1 MLPVGRNL
9 GDGAENTVALGS
21 SQINNSR
28 LSSTSTLSPIPGHP
42 SPRRSTE
49 RSQSRN
55 ARLPAKSA
63 ARLDIND
70 PKDIILRSF
79 QPRVAVFASADTE
92 ELIRLKG
99 IYGGFCGLLKPFGES
114 LTGNVIIRD
123 SVGGS
128 KSWNNFGVHFIEYG
142 KRDGSSSW
150 PSKTVGGDS
159 SVRGQSRFGVLRH
172 YSETASKSSF
182 VTHPC
187 VLDDLIESCLSIT
200 PRGSRDEQTL
210 IQKPDWRS
218 TPPYYG
224 LYLEKL
230 LYRDPMVPSETISH
244 PVACVIAISSQCSSP
259 IETLRELYRN
269 TGQGVKRVPFWA
281 GNEFLRY
288 YVLVHDE
295 DHDDITKSTALF
307 DQMKRHFGLHC
318 HLLRLRSVECAENE
332 EDSTELPRCR
342 WLSPDEDLYNIRQVQ
357 EGGVNDFRLFLF
369 DTDIAVIKTFVREMI
384 TQSILPF
391 MEGRVTTW
399 NDQVASRRRGISGRF
414 MSLSKRWTGLGSS
427 KGIKGSP
434 LNSSGSSNSN
444 YDAAQGFYAPDSP
457 EATMHRLADYAFMIR
472 DWTLASNVYE
482 ILRSDF
488 GDDKAWSYH
497 AAANEMNALSLLLT
511 IQNTNTK
518 SRAEAID
525 QLLDDASYSYNTRCA
540 DSQAAERCLVLA
552 IELCRSRGGS
562 FIGEATRWAER
573 LLELSILSPITNG
586 LLIERLAICYASQN
600 GSGQLHW
607 GSRYRKAAL
616 SDLLA
621 TQVWSFLKR
630 PMNADIHFRDASKS
644 YSVLNER
651 STTLPF
657 ASMQELWG
665 QLQKEFRGHTAES
678 TALSSPAGEDELQD
692 DVEDFDDLSRLRS
705 SIGKRV
711 QINESEG
718 ITLMQQL
725 YDPLDQ
731 ASDGFV

>member
-1 MLPVGRNL
+1 MLPVGQSFGVGVRNIR
-9 GDGAENTVALGS
+9 S
-21 SQINNSR
+21 SQFDNER
-28 LSSTSTLSPIPGHP
+28 LSSTSILSPTPGHP
-42 SPRRSTE
+42 LSRPSVE
-49 RSQSRN
+49 NSQTRD
-55 ARLPAKSA
+55 AQIPAKSVVQ
-63 ARLDIND
+63 LDTND

-99 IYGGFCGLLKPFGES
+99 IYGGLCGLLKPFGEN
-114 LTGNVIIRD
+114 LAGNVVIRD

-142 KRDGSSSW
+142 NRDGSSSW
-150 PSKTVGGDS
+150 PSKPAGDDS
-159 SVRGQSRFGVLRH
+159 SVRGQSRFGVSGQH
-172 YSETASKSSF
+172 PETSSKSSF
-182 VTHPC
+182 TSQPSK
-187 VLDDLIESCLSIT
+187 LDGLIERCLSIT
-200 PRGSRDEQTL
+200 TRGSRDGRTVP
-210 IQKPDWRS
+210 QKPDWRS

-230 LYRDPMVPSETISH
+230 LYRNPMVPYETMSH

-318 HLLRLRSVECAENE
+318 HLLRLRSVECTEND
-332 EDSTELPRCR
+332 EDSTQLPRCR
-342 WLSPDEDLYNIRQVQ
+342 WLSPEEDLYNIRQVQ
-357 EGGVNDFRLFLF
+357 GGGTNDFKHFLF
-369 DTDIAVIKTFVREMI
+369 DTDVAVIKTFVREMI

-427 KGIKGSP
+427 KGNKGTPSNP
-434 LNSSGSSNSN
+434 SGSSNSN
-444 YDAAQGFYAPDSP
+444 YDTAQGFYAPDSP
-457 EATMHRLADYAFMIR
+457 EATMHRLADYAFLIR

-488 GDDKAWSYH
+488 GDDKAWNYH

-511 IQNTNTK
+511 AQNTTIK
-518 SRAEAID
+518 SRVEAID
-525 QLLDDASYSYNTRCA
+525 QLLDDASYSYSTRCA

-552 IELCRSRGGS
+552 IELYRSRGDS
-562 FIGEATRWAER
+562 FVEEAARWAER
-573 LLELSILSPITNG
+573 LLELSILSPIVNG
-586 LLIERLAICYASQN
+586 LVIERLALCYASQT

-621 TQVWSFLKR
+621 TQVWSFLNK
-630 PMNADIHFRDASKS
+630 PSNAATCFHDATKS
-644 YSVLNER
+644 YSVLNEG
-651 STTLPF
+651 STVLPF
-657 ASMQELWG
+657 TTMQELWG
-665 QLQKEFRGHTAES
+665 LLQKKLGEDPAAS
-678 TALSSPAGEDELQD
+678 TTLIPLAGEDELLD
-692 DVEDFDDLSRLRS
+692 DLDDFDTLTRLGS
-705 SIGKRV
+705 SNGKPT
-711 QINESEG
+711 QNYEFEG
-718 ITLMQQL
+718 ITLMQRL
-725 YDPLDQ
+725 NDPLDQ
-731 ASDGFV
+731 TSDGFV